1 MDINEFKY
9 MIQNDYKNSCK
20 SFEDEADLIKI
31 IQSGVPGA
39 EKARNELITANIYW
53 AGVYA
58 QKFTFSKL
66 EVEDVWSCA
75 IKGLMLSIDSFDA
88 TKGVPFHKYAEYKMK
103 SCILEDIGSYGTD
116 YNLSKQI
123 QNELENLRQVCDEL
137 LQKNKS
143 EPSVKEIAKKMR
155 ITEEEVD
162 YLLSLKSRFSRFD
175 DLVIVKNSDQD
186 ADDESTENDG
196 ICINAEDTEST
207 TQDKE
212 ASLKSILPPLDY
224 EIFVRSRGLNGFKPM
239 THAQI
244 LQEINEI
251 REQKEQKKITMEDV
265 IIHYNRAEILERCS
279 D

>member
-175 DLVIVKNSDQD
+175 DLVIAKNSDQD
-186 ADDESTENDG
+186 TDDESTENDG

-251 REQKEQKKITMEDV
+251 REEKDQKKITMEDV

>member
-175 DLVIVKNSDQD
+175 DLVIAKNSDQD
-186 ADDESTENDG
+186 TDDESTENDG